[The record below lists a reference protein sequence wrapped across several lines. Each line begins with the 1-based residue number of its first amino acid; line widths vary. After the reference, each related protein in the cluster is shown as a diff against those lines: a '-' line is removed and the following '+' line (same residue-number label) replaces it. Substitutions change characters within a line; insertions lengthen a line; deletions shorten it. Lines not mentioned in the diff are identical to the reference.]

1 MNPDNRNTPAAGN
14 FIRDIINRDI
24 ESGKHQ
30 QIITR
35 FPPEPN
41 GYLHVGHA
49 KSICLNF
56 GIAEDY
62 QGLCNLR
69 FDDTNPEKEEQEYI
83 DSIREDV
90 EWLGFSWHSNP
101 SASDYFD
108 RLYDFAV
115 QLIQKGLAYVDEQT
129 PEQIRTTRGT
139 LTEPGTNSP
148 WRDRPVDENLRLF
161 GEMKAGKFKDG
172 EIALR
177 AKIDM
182 ASPNINMRD
191 PVVYRVRHA
200 THHSTG
206 DAWCIY
212 PMYDFTHCLS
222 DMIEGITHSICTLEF
237 EDHRPLYDWFLDVLE
252 TPCHPQQIEF
262 ARLQMEYTLTS
273 KRKLNQL
280 VQEKVVDG
288 WDDPRMPTISGM
300 RRRGF
305 TPESIRNFSDIIGV
319 TKKDST
325 IEMGVLE
332 NCLRDDLNERAERR
346 LAVLDPIKVTISNYP
361 EDGEEWI
368 KVKNHPHKE
377 ESGNREIPFSRE
389 IYIERDDF
397 MEDAPK
403 KFFRLSPGREVRLR
417 FAYCITCDEVIK
429 NDDGS
434 VRELVCHYDPES
446 GGGKTSDGRKVKGVI
461 HWVSARH
468 ARDAN
473 VRLYDRLFNVPNPG
487 KLDDI
492 HAGLNP
498 ESLQVQQHA
507 KLEPS
512 IEADRQ
518 ALAYQFE
525 RLGYFIADTHSS
537 EETPIFNRTMTLRDS
552 WAKIEQQ
559 DKKTG

>member
-1 MNPDNRNTPAAGN
+1 MTSKTSDTPGTGN
-14 FIRDIINRDI
+14 FIRDIINRDL
-24 ESGKHQ
+24 ETGKHTK
-30 QIITR
+30 IITR

-56 GIAEDY
+56 GVAEDY

-90 EWLGFSWHSNP
+90 EWLGFKWHTNP
-101 SASDYFD
+101 SASDYFAQ
-108 RLYDFAV
+108 LYNFAV
-115 QLIQKGLAYVDEQT
+115 ELIKKGLAYVDEQT
-129 PEQIRTTRGT
+129 PEQIRATRGT
-139 LTEPGTNSP
+139 LTEPGVDSP
-148 WRDRPVDENLRLF
+148 WRNRPIEENLALF
-161 GEMKAGKFKDG
+161 EAMKQGKYSDG
-172 EIALR
+172 QLALR
-177 AKIDM
+177 ARIDM
-182 ASPNINMRD
+182 ASANINMRD
-191 PVVYRVRHA
+191 PVVYRIRHA

-206 DAWCIY
+206 DEWCIY

-222 DMIEGITHSICTLEF
+222 DMLEGITHSLCTLEF

-252 TPCHPQQIEF
+252 TPCHPRQIEF

-280 VQEKVVDG
+280 VKEHIVDG

-300 RRRGF
+300 RRRGY
-305 TPESIRNFSDIIGV
+305 TPESIRNFSDVIGV

-346 LAVLDPIKVTISNYP
+346 MAVLDPIKVTISNYP
-361 EDGEEWI
+361 EGREEWI
-368 KVKNHPHKE
+368 TVKNHPHNPDL
-377 ESGNREIPFSRE
+377 GTRDIPFSRE
-389 IYIERDDF
+389 IFIERDDF

-429 NDDGS
+429 NEDGS
-434 VRELVCHYDPES
+434 VRELICHYDPES

-461 HWVSARH
+461 HWVSASH
-468 ARDAN
+468 ATLAE
-473 VRLYDRLFNVPNPG
+473 VRLYDRLFNQPNPG
-487 KLDDI
+487 KLDDL
-492 HAGLNP
+492 HGALNP
-498 ESLQVQQHA
+498 ESLIILQQA
-507 KLEPS
+507 RLEPCIS
-512 IEADRQ
+512 FTRQ
-518 ALAYQFE
+518 PLAYQFE

-537 EETPIFNRTMTLRDS
+537 ADAPVFNRTMTLRDS

-559 DKKTG
+559 HHKTG

>member
-1 MNPDNRNTPAAGN
+1 MNSERDISRPAN
-14 FIRDIINRDI
+14 FIRDIIDRDLA
-24 ESGKHQ
+24 SGKHS

-41 GYLHVGHA
+41 GYLHIGHA

-83 DSIREDV
+83 DSIRQDV
-90 EWLGFSWHSNP
+90 EWLGFHWHSNP
-101 SASDYFD
+101 SASDYF
-108 RLYDFAV
+108 RQLYDFAV
-115 QLIQKGLAYVDEQT
+115 ELIKRGLAYVDEQT
-129 PEQIRTTRGT
+129 PEQIRSTRGT
-139 LTEPGTNSP
+139 LTEPGIASP
-148 WRDRPVDENLRLF
+148 FRDRPIDENLRLF
-161 GEMKAGKFKDG
+161 EAMKAGEYRDG
-172 EIALR
+172 ELALR

-182 ASPNINMRD
+182 ASANINMRD
-191 PVVYRVRHA
+191 PVVYRIRHA

-206 DAWCIY
+206 DEWCIY

-222 DMIEGITHSICTLEF
+222 DMIEGITHSLCTLEF

-280 VQEKVVDG
+280 VQEGHVDG

-332 NCLRDDLNERAERR
+332 NCLRDDLNLRAERR
-346 LAVLDPIKVTISNYP
+346 MAVLDPLKVIIENYP
-361 EDGEEWI
+361 EDQEEMFTG
-368 KVKNHPHKE
+368 KNHPQNPDF
-377 ESGNREIPFSRE
+377 GTREVPFSRE

-397 MEDAPK
+397 MEDAPR
-403 KFFRLSPGREVRLR
+403 KFFRLAPGREVRLR
-417 FAYCITCDEVIK
+417 FACYITCTDVVK
-429 NDDGS
+429 NEDGS
-434 VRELVCHYDPES
+434 IREIICRYDPES
-446 GGGKTSDGRKVKGVI
+446 RGGTTPDGRKVKGTI
-461 HWVSARH
+461 HWVSAKH
-468 ARDAN
+468 AVAAT
-473 VRLYDRLFNVPNPG
+473 VRVYDRLFNVPDPG
-487 KLDDI
+487 RLDDM
-492 HAGLNP
+492 HTGLNP
-498 ESLQVQQHA
+498 GSLVTYEHA
-507 KLEPS
+507 WLEPGIS
-512 IEADRQ
+512 LERGH
-518 ALAYQFE
+518 LAYQFE
-525 RLGYFIADTHSS
+525 RLGYFIADTHS
-537 EETPIFNRTMTLRDS
+537 TAQQPIFNRTMSLRDS

-559 DKKTG
+559 QNPR